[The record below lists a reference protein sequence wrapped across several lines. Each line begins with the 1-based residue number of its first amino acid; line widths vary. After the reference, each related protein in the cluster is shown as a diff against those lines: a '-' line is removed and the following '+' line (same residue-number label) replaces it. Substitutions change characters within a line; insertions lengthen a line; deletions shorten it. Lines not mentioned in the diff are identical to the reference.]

1 MVSFQNIQPTNTPV
15 DLEDVDN
22 LSSDDDE
29 HSDVID
35 RNGSPNGVI
44 DRNGSPNDVID
55 RNGSP
60 NDVID
65 MNGSPN
71 DVIDQVHTSN
81 KGTPRASSSVSN
93 GVEDVLMSELEIEQL
108 DMRLREA
115 MDRLRHQQN
124 EHEQWENSL
133 NSRKLRC
140 FARIKALER
149 CHRKRMEVYET
160 MSDYIRHNTPATEK

>member
-1 MVSFQNIQPTNTPV
+1 MFSFQNIQPTNTPV

-29 HSDVID
+29 HSDIT
-35 RNGSPNGVI
+35 

-71 DVIDQVHTSN
+71 DVIERVHTSN
-81 KGTPRASSSVSN
+81 NGTPRASSCVSN
-93 GVEDVLMSELEIEQL
+93 GVEDVLMTELEIEQL

>member
-1 MVSFQNIQPTNTPV
+1 LVSFQNIQPTNTPV